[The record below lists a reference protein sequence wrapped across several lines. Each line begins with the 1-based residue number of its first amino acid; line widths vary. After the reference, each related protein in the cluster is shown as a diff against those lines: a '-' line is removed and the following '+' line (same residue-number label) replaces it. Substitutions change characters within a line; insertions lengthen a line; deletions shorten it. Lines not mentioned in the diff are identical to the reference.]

1 MEIRLRRSEY
11 ILVAYFAYTSL
22 LAVILPLRAPIPL
35 VTVGINTLVLSALV
49 LLAVADGKTKRP
61 LLSRLRGFFPLP
73 LVLLA
78 YREMGWFAQPMV
90 SHRLEESWITYDRI
104 ALPAIRPVIEAL
116 GPVIPSILEVAY
128 SLATPTPMIAL
139 AILSLLR
146 REDRLDAFWFSF
158 LLGAFTSYSMF
169 PYFPSEPPRTIF
181 PLDNVPS
188 FDTVFRQFNFNM
200 LAEHGIHTSV
210 FPSAH
215 VSAGFGAAIGLWRA
229 LPERRWLWGTF
240 LVIACL
246 ISVAT
251 VYGRYH
257 YLVDAL
263 AGLCVSLLTLAI
275 SRRMRI

>member
-1 MEIRLRRSEY
+1 MEIRLRSSEY

-22 LAVILPLRAPIPL
+22 LAVILPIGAPIPL
-35 VTVGINTLVLSALV
+35 VTVGINALV
-49 LLAVADGKTKRP
+49 LGALCLLAAVHGQTKGP
-61 LLSRLRGFFPLP
+61 LLGGLRGFFPLP

-90 SHRLEESWITYDRI
+90 SHRLEESWITWDRI
-104 ALPAIRPVIEAL
+104 ALPVLHPAIEIL
-116 GPVIPSILEVAY
+116 GPVIPSLLEIAY

-139 AILSLLR
+139 AILATLK

-158 LLGAFTSYSMF
+158 LLGAFTSYAMF
-169 PYFPSEPPRTIF
+169 PYFPSEPPRTVF

-188 FDTVFRQFNFNM
+188 FNTVFRQFNFDM
-200 LAEHGIHTSV
+200 LAGHGIHTSV

-215 VSAGFGAAIGLWRA
+215 VSAEFGAAIGLWRA

-246 ISVAT
+246 ITTAT

-263 AGLCVSLLTLAI
+263 AGLGVSAVTFMI
-275 SRRMRI
+275 SRRVRL

>member
-22 LAVILPLRAPIPL
+22 LAVILPLRTPIPL
-35 VTVGINTLVLSALV
+35 VTVGINALVLSALC
-49 LLAVADGKTKRP
+49 LLAAVQSQTGAPQLGG
-61 LLSRLRGFFPLP
+61 LRGFFPLP

-78 YREMGWFAQPMV
+78 YREMGWFAQPIL
-90 SHRLEESWITYDRI
+90 SHQLEESWIQWDRI
-104 ALPAIRPVIEAL
+104 ALPVIRPVIEVL
-116 GPVIPSILEVAY
+116 GPVIPSFLEIAY
-128 SLATPTPMIAL
+128 SLATPTPMMAL
-139 AILSLLR
+139 VLLALLK

-158 LLGAFTSYSMF
+158 LLGAFTSYAMF
-169 PYFPSEPPRTIF
+169 PYFPSEPPRTVF
-181 PLDNVPS
+181 PLDNVPT
-188 FDTVFRQFNFNM
+188 FNTVFRQFNFDM
-200 LAEHGIHTSV
+200 LAGHGIHTSV

-215 VSAGFGAAIGLWRA
+215 VSAEFGAAIGLWRA

-246 ISVAT
+246 ITTAT

-263 AGLCVSLLTLAI
+263 AGLCVSLLTLSI
-275 SRRMRI
+275 SRRVQL